1 MKKKKNSKRRIE
13 KRKRILKF
21 LLFILT
27 LILLYLFAF
36 KTNFFSI
43 RNIEVVGN
51 KKISYDQVIKASMCN
66 KGENILKINRRK
78 GIESLER
85 LPYIKEARI
94 NRKLPKGIVIE
105 VDERKEIAIIP
116 YIGSFVY
123 IDEEG
128 YILTVEEK
136 IEKADLPQIF
146 GLKLDEF
153 EPGNNIY
160 SLLEREDIKEF
171 ITYSQQSNLLSLMK
185 YVNFTDNNNTMIE
198 LKDGI
203 KVAFGPLNNVK
214 YKLSFLNK
222 IFEDIEE
229 KDINVK
235 KILLNKGDNP
245 IVVTDD
251 R

>member
-1 MKKKKNSKRRIE
+1 MKKRKNSKRRVE

-21 LLFILT
+21 LLFVLI

-51 KKISYDQVIKASMCN
+51 KKTSYDQVIKASMCN
-66 KGENILKINRRK
+66 KGENIFKINKKK
-78 GIESLER
+78 GKESLER
-85 LPYIKEARI
+85 LPYIREARI
-94 NRKLPKGIVIE
+94 KRKLPKGIIIQI
-105 VDERKEIAIIP
+105 DERKEIAVIP

-123 IDEEG
+123 VDKEG
-128 YILTVEEK
+128 YILAVEKK
-136 IEKADLPQIF
+136 IEEASLPQIF
-146 GLKLDEF
+146 GLKLEDF
-153 EPGNNIY
+153 ELGSNLY
-160 SLLEREDIKEF
+160 SLLKREGIEEF
-171 ITYSQQSNLLSLMK
+171 IAYSQQSNLLSLMK
-185 YVNFTDNNNTMIE
+185 YINFTDNNNTMIE

-214 YKLSFLNK
+214 YKLSFLNN
-222 IFEDIEE
+222 ILEDIDE